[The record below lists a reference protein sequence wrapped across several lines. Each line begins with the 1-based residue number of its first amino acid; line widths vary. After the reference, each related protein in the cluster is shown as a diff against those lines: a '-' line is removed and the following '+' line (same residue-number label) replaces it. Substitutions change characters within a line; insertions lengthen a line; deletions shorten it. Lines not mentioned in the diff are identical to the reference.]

1 VLLPPWTAKVA
12 APAFTHTQNRI
23 ETVSWS
29 PRAYIFHNF
38 LSHAEADHIVELV
51 EGSVSTTPPGG
62 RGRGDRGCEG
72 W

>member
-1 VLLPPWTAKVA
+1 
-12 APAFTHTQNRI
+12 
-23 ETVSWS
+23 VSWS